1 MAYII
6 YTICDLVVIG
16 SFFQYFSLFS
26 PLYESS
32 FIVSFFYLFYKIYV
46 LTYLRTM
53 DNYKALTLFVVD
65 VIVCA
70 FLTNIHTLPVLWMAS
85 ILAMLVANFIR
96 KLALAKRAHFLVV
109 VSNAKEVVT

>member
-65 VIVCA
+65 VIV
-70 FLTNIHTLPVLWMAS
+70 TNIHTLPVLWMAS

-109 VSNAKEVVT
+109 VL